1 MYWLGGSFQLPF
13 VSRCS
18 YLLSSCI
25 VKKFAVAPELI
36 ENQAWIV
43 KSLVKIGDFDHW
55 CHAAS
60 ELVDLMLDLV
70 QRDEKYL
77 CRDGLSTRDESLCR
91 ISDLNSQFVNL
102 VCFSAF
108 ELARKCLS
116 PASRPSGR
124 ASIVNSTLTPAV
136 S

>member
-91 ISDLNSQFVNL
+91 ISDLNSQFVNFVNVL
-102 VCFSAF
+102 TS
-108 ELARKCLS
+108 ELMRKRLS
-116 PASRPSGR
+116 PSSQLSGHVT
-124 ASIVNSTLTPAV
+124 IV
-136 S
+136 